1 MINRALCI
9 IKNYWPSMAVVAVIL
24 YATLAEHPVPDNDLP
39 LIPHIDKL
47 IHVIMMGGLT
57 GALAFDYQRARR
69 AASVLTV
76 RVMLTIALGV
86 LIFSAVDEIL
96 QSALTAERSG
106 DPLDLLADAVGI
118 LVALPT
124 APPVIRRIL
133 HVNS

>member
-1 MINRALCI
+1 
-9 IKNYWPSMAVVAVIL
+9 MAVVAVIL

-47 IHVIMMGGLT
+47 IHAIMMGGLT

-76 RVMLTIALGV
+76 RVMLTIAFGV

-96 QSALTAERSG
+96 QSVLTAERSG

-118 LVALPT
+118 LVAIPT

>member
-1 MINRALCI
+1 
-9 IKNYWPSMAVVAVIL
+9 MAVVTVIL
-24 YATLAEHPVPDNDLP
+24 YATLAEHPVPDNTLP

-47 IHVIMMGGLT
+47 IHAIMMGGLT
-57 GALAFDYQRARR
+57 GAVAFDYQRARR

-86 LIFSAVDEIL
+86 LVFSAVDEIL

-118 LVALPT
+118 LVAFLT
-124 APPVIRRIL
+124 APFAILRIF
-133 HVNS
+133 HIDK